1 MPIPT
6 RTPSLREP
14 RKQLS
19 VDGART
25 TTLKSAPATNTTAQA
40 PSLNPATINEST
52 ASRDKSQLPVRD
64 ARSTTSSRPPKPQD
78 TRLPLRGIRPP
89 QKISLPSEQPP
100 SSASTIAARRQS
112 LVRPSPLKSTTATK
126 LTAPSTTP
134 TTAARGPPSPVKPSL
149 TTKQNGRPTSPKK
162 TDMPPPPRPVRSA
175 SLRQPA
181 RSSPGTSSTTRGH
194 TRHRSQVV
202 TPASVQA
209 ATKKIEPPSP
219 VTATPRSRTQ
229 FTTFQQHYSPKKSA
243 TPQATTP
250 SVRAPADLDPS
261 LIPSSWPEI
270 AALQTELLQLSLL
283 HSTFL
288 RQNTEW
294 EATAESEIR
303 DLYDSVA
310 TDYRGVLKE
319 ERELQRQLNG
329 QALHHW
335 FKNCREYNG
344 RQGFAEQIQ
353 VLSQVLQEVCD
364 LTETPGGRYTT
375 LLQEFESWLQQAD
388 EIRNL
393 RHYTEEA
400 LGPVVFI
407 DPLNAAWKEEVYL
420 TTMKLE
426 LCSRQLQSLDIL
438 GYGEVERLESSTLLR
453 VAKGLEE
460 MANSMVEEL
469 NAIRKIEADIV
480 RSERQWALKHSSSPF
495 PVIYR
500 WHSNGKTASSA
511 MSARRGANQRRRGE
525 VPGNTLRG
533 HPHRLRWFRNGQG
546 TSYANWF
553 LVISET

>member
-1 MPIPT
+1 M
-6 RTPSLREP
+6 E
-14 RKQLS
+14 
-19 VDGART
+19 V
-25 TTLKSAPATNTTAQA
+25 
-40 PSLNPATINEST
+40 
-52 ASRDKSQLPVRD
+52 
-64 ARSTTSSRPPKPQD
+64 
-78 TRLPLRGIRPP
+78 
-89 QKISLPSEQPP
+89 
-100 SSASTIAARRQS
+100 
-112 LVRPSPLKSTTATK
+112 
-126 LTAPSTTP
+126 
-134 TTAARGPPSPVKPSL
+134 
-149 TTKQNGRPTSPKK
+149 
-162 TDMPPPPRPVRSA
+162 
-175 SLRQPA
+175 
-181 RSSPGTSSTTRGH
+181 
-194 TRHRSQVV
+194 
-202 TPASVQA
+202 
-209 ATKKIEPPSP
+209 
-219 VTATPRSRTQ
+219 
-229 FTTFQQHYSPKKSA
+229 
-243 TPQATTP
+243 
-250 SVRAPADLDPS
+250 PADLDPS

-335 FKNCREYNG
+335 FKNCREHNG

-353 VLSQVLQEVCD
+353 VLSQVLQE
-364 LTETPGGRYTT
+364 
-375 LLQEFESWLQQAD
+375 EFESWLQQAD

-480 RSERQWALKHSSSPF
+480 RSERQWVSQLA
-495 PVIYR
+495 
-500 WHSNGKTASSA
+500 
-511 MSARRGANQRRRGE
+511 
-525 VPGNTLRG
+525 
-533 HPHRLRWFRNGQG
+533 GQLPTPKPLHDSTPRVG
-546 TSYANWF
+546 MWRQLS
-553 LVISET
+553 LIS